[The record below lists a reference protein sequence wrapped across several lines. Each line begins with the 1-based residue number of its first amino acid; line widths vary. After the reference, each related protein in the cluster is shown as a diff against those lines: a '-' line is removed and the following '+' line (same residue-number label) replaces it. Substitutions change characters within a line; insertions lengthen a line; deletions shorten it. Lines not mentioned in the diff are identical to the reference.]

1 MATHFAVLPVDII
14 HALSA
19 TLERKIP
26 ASVSEAGLSFL
37 RLPHPRTGIPC
48 LFLPSHESIS
58 GKGKILEVQAVSPPD
73 SRSWFLGEEVF
84 SDGKLLIV
92 TPIDP
97 TFLLL
102 PILQA
107 VQPTDGSAGRFRQAD
122 DIFEEAA
129 VKLRTPGNPD
139 DVSALDKDIIRF
151 GSLQCTKDT
160 LKNICD
166 VKEVTPEIT
175 VFRMSQTRVLDYL
188 RSKATRL
195 SAPEALEVSRSTI
208 RDLAKDG
215 LMEDGKEALLQ
226 IGRLR
231 AACDLLGQY
240 LSPELRGLLI
250 KSYDFTALDAH
261 LNAIMDEAAAAA
273 GTAANTKG
281 GKKAKSQPAAVEDKK
296 RKPAKGS
303 HGVEKLKKANVNG
316 MAKLSTFFKKKE

>member
-1 MATHFAVLPVDII
+1 MKAYQGRVKFWRFRQYHHRTLGPGSLEKRYSLVGKAPRLRDVLSPN
-14 HALSA
+14 
-19 TLERKIP
+19 TLI
-26 ASVSEAGLSFL
+26 
-37 RLPHPRTGIPC
+37 
-48 LFLPSHESIS
+48 
-58 GKGKILEVQAVSPPD
+58 
-73 SRSWFLGEEVF
+73 
-84 SDGKLLIV
+84 DGKLLIV

-139 DVSALDKDIIRF
+139 DASALDRDIIRF

-226 IGRLR
+226 
-231 AACDLLGQY
+231 
-240 LSPELRGLLI
+240 
-250 KSYDFTALDAH
+250 
-261 LNAIMDEAAAAA
+261 
-273 GTAANTKG
+273 
-281 GKKAKSQPAAVEDKK
+281 
-296 RKPAKGS
+296 
-303 HGVEKLKKANVNG
+303 
-316 MAKLSTFFKKKE
+316 STNSFYE